1 MQHQQIEWRR
11 IKFME
16 LLSEGEYLSSVL
28 ISMMH
33 KLTMMHTS
41 PPYFNTVTHWA
52 VIVMSEPNIKNYS
65 TLYCNVYVLYHTPIP
80 QIL

>member
-28 ISMMH
+28 ISLMH
-33 KLTMMHTS
+33 KLSMMHTS
-41 PPYFNTVTHWA
+41 H
-52 VIVMSEPNIKNYS
+52 E
-65 TLYCNVYVLYHTPIP
+65 
-80 QIL
+80 